1 MWLAFSQVI
10 DSTSRLDENHALS
23 QSQGLMGID
32 KKAENKALE
41 NRHNLVEALSE
52 SARLVASFSNAS
64 AIELALYDSQVRFMA
79 VNNAASAT
87 GGIPPEAFVGKTSRD
102 IFGDAASGQEA
113 RLRRVWVAGET
124 PSMKVTAM
132 LPQRSERGY
141 WIQKIFPIRGR
152 SGNVTQLAALS
163 VEVTAYKKLENCF
176 HKLGSQSLWEN
187 TAYKRLAGEFHHSI
201 NKYHVALALSLDA
214 LSRSAGHPERIPE
227 LLAQSMEF
235 LDEHMRKL
243 ACAVARCLPT
253 DQQH

>member
-1 MWLAFSQVI
+1 
-10 DSTSRLDENHALS
+10 
-23 QSQGLMGID
+23 MGID

-41 NRHNLVEALSE
+41 NRHNLVEALGE
-52 SARLVASFSNAS
+52 SVRLVASFSNAS
-64 AIELALYDSQVRFMA
+64 AIELAVYDTQLRFLA
-79 VNNAASAT
+79 VNNAASAIV
-87 GGIPPEAFVGKTSRD
+87 GIPPEAFVGKTSHD

-124 PSMKVTAM
+124 PSIKVTAM
-132 LPQRSERGY
+132 LPHRTERGY
-141 WIQKIFPIRGR
+141 WIQKNFPIRGR
-152 SGNVTQLAALS
+152 SGNATQLASLS

-187 TAYKRLAGEFHHSI
+187 TEYKRLARELHHSI
-201 NKYHVALALSLDA
+201 NKYHVALGLSLDA
-214 LSRSAGHPERIPE
+214 LSRSAGDPDRIPE

-243 ACAVARCLPT
+243 ACAVARCFPT